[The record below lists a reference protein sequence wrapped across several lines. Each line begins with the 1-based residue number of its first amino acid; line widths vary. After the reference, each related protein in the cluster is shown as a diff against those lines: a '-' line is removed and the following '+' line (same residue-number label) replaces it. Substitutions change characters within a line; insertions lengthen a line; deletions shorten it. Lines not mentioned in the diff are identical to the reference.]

1 MDKKISKLKSC
12 RHLFKNL
19 TKAQEE
25 AITYHDG
32 PLLIIAGPGSGKTEV
47 ISCRAA
53 YLIHSGLTKPEDL
66 LVTTFTEKAALEL
79 KDRIQ
84 SKLPKINV
92 ERMQVSTIHSFCYSL
107 LNDFRSASPFPRG
120 FSVLD
125 EAGQLLF
132 IYSRRRDLG
141 LGGIMKGREC
151 DFFAEVQRT
160 YNLATEELVAPNKFL
175 EYCESQHKNTEE
187 DAKALW
193 EERVYIAKSYQ
204 RYLDI
209 LLESNATDFSNL
221 QRHALDM
228 LRKSKKVLSEIQDRY
243 TDILIDE
250 YQDTNAIQDIILT
263 RIARPHM
270 NLAVVGDDD
279 QSIYR
284 FRGAT
289 VKNILNFDR
298 KHKPIKVVKL
308 EDNFRS
314 LMPIIDHTS
323 RLIKHNI
330 KRKDKDLRCIRKEW
344 INDILLVYE
353 ETAAEEA
360 SSVVSLLKRLKANGT
375 VKKFKDVALLLRSVK
390 SYAAPYIEA
399 LKESKI
405 PYAVIRDGRFFDRE
419 DISDICNIFTFLG
432 ASKPWG
438 DRFVRCSIMR
448 FAQKTHKALEKFK
461 EDLISFRHL
470 KELNTIGVSNR
481 NDRNKLLKLIELKRK
496 VQEQKHQSI
505 LDILY
510 EILRISGYLSKVE
523 AENND
528 EAVKNIG
535 ILSKIIKDF
544 DEFGTT
550 RNIYPFLAYMKL
562 LKQSTH
568 DSCTSAP
575 EDAVQIMTVHQAK
588 GLEFPVVV
596 IGAAMEGRFPTR
608 MRRNKYEIPHKLMKS
623 GKPEVVDHHLVDE
636 RKLFYVAATRTKDLL
651 IVGTSNIVNKRGG
664 GPSRFIRELLGDDMD
679 GALARSRKIIESSLK
694 VEATRKKIHEP
705 RLRISYSELAYFLQC
720 PLRYKYFVIDRIEPP
735 IPPYLYF
742 GTSVHRALE
751 LIHDDVIAGK
761 KVKEGDVPVYVDKA
775 WIPSIRIGDER
786 EDFYKKAA
794 VDQISEY
801 VKNYSFTFSNLVKAE
816 ESFAFDR
823 NDVVISGKIDLIRKL
838 NGRYVEIVD
847 FKTTESKT
855 SPRDQTGLQMNLYG
869 LGAGKSLGLKI
880 GQCTVHFLA
889 NNKPEPMKWN
899 KDSKNYSENYIDKL
913 IKKIKKQDFK
923 PRYMYCFFCEEF
935 KDICPYSKI
944 GAKRGL

>member
-1 MDKKISKLKSC
+1 MDKKISQLKSC

-19 TKAQEE
+19 TNAQQE
-25 AITYHDG
+25 AITYHG
-32 PLLIIAGPGSGKTEV
+32 GLLLIIAGPGSGKTEV

-66 LVTTFTEKAALEL
+66 LVTTFTEKASLEL

-132 IYSRRRDLG
+132 IYSRRKDLG
-141 LGGIMKGREC
+141 LGDIMKGRES

-160 YNLATEELVAPNKFL
+160 YNLATEELVAPDKFL
-175 EYCESQHKNTEE
+175 EYCESQLKSARE
-187 DAKALW
+187 DEKALW
-193 EERVYIAKSYQ
+193 EERVYIAKSYE

-209 LLESNATDFSNL
+209 LFESNATDFSNL
-221 QRHALDM
+221 QRHALNM
-228 LRKSKKVLSEIQDRY
+228 LQKSKKVLSEVQERY

-263 RIARPHM
+263 KIARLHM

-298 KHKPIKVVKL
+298 KHKPIKVIKL

-330 KRKDKDLRCIRKEW
+330 LRKDKNLQCIRNEW

-360 SSVVSLLKRLKANGT
+360 SSVMLLLKRLKANGT
-375 VKKFKDVALLLRSVK
+375 IKQFKDVAVLLRSVK

-419 DISDICNIFTFLG
+419 DVSDICNIFTFLG
-432 ASKPWG
+432 ASRPWG
-438 DRFVRCSIMR
+438 DRFVRCSIMQ
-448 FAQKTHKALEKFK
+448 FTQKTQKPLEKFK
-461 EDLISFRHL
+461 EDLISFKHA
-470 KELNTIGVSNR
+470 KELNTIGVTNR
-481 NDRNKLLKLIELKRK
+481 KDRDKLLDLIGLKRK
-496 VQEQKHQSI
+496 VQEQKYQSI

-510 EILRISGYLSKVE
+510 EILRISRYFNK
-523 AENND
+523 AETENDD

-535 ILSKIIKDF
+535 ILTKIIKDF

-568 DSCTSAP
+568 DSFTAAP

-623 GKPEVVDHHLVDE
+623 GKPEVVDHHEVDE
-636 RKLFYVAATRTKDLL
+636 RKLFYVAATRAKDLL
-651 IVGTSNIVNKRGG
+651 IVGTSKIVNKRGG
-664 GPSRFIRELLGDDMD
+664 GPSHFIRELLGDDID
-679 GALARSRKIIESSLK
+679 EALARSRRVIESLK
-694 VEATRKKIHEP
+694 VEAIEKKIYKP

-720 PLRYKYFVIDRIEPP
+720 PLRYKYFVIDKIEPP
-735 IPPYLYF
+735 IPLYLYF
-742 GTSVHRALE
+742 GTSVHRALQ
-751 LIHDDVIAGK
+751 LIHNDVIAGK
-761 KVKEGDVPVYVDKA
+761 KVEEKDVPVYVDKA
-775 WIPSIRIGDER
+775 WIPSIRVNDER
-786 EDFYKKAA
+786 ESFYKKAA
-794 VDQISEY
+794 INQISEY
-801 VKNYSFTFSNLVKAE
+801 IKNYSFTFSDLIKAE

-823 NDVVISGKIDLIRKL
+823 NDVVITGKIDLIRKL
-838 NGRYVEIVD
+838 DGKYIEIVD
-847 FKTTESKT
+847 FKTTESKI

-869 LGAGKSLGLKI
+869 LGAERSLGLKI
-880 GQCTVHFLA
+880 GKCTVHFLV
-889 NNKPEPMKWN
+889 NNKPEPMNWN
-899 KDSKNYSENYIDKL
+899 KDSKDYAEIFLDKL
-913 IKKIKKQDFK
+913 IEKIKKQDFR
-923 PRYMYCFFCEEF
+923 PRYKYCFFCDEF
-935 KDICPYSKI
+935 KDICPYSKKY
-944 GAKRGL
+944 GERGLS